1 MEPTTAVEIQE
12 EIQLRIHE
20 LNHTDDDHVAG
31 DAARILFELAHFSNP
46 YSESNK
52 RQIAAS
58 GGVGALCKHLRSQS
72 YEVRYQTCSAL
83 GELAFRNEEN
93 CVLVVNT
100 SDALPALAEMLA
112 CSTGNNQEDA
122 ALVINNCASFC
133 EETAEQI
140 VRCPGML
147 ASLKLLAVG
156 RHVGAKNVSI
166 GALNCLSR
174 SPAVLAQLVEAK
186 VVDEALVPVLEER
199 GRGEKL
205 EVRKAR
211 AMMAVVNLT
220 GALPPLPLAAAPR
233 APLQQRQHHGDHHQQ
248 QHLAQLPAH
257 HRQQQQAAAGG
268 RGADLAAIVRVLGFA
283 LDGKKWVGVSFTPYS
298 VLYPLSRLAVG
309 RENRAGLVESGVV
322 ELLVRL
328 VEEWEAKGRKTQ
340 QALLLALEI
349 LEQLAED
356 CTQPP
361 GPGAKQELAGGGG
374 GHRKVMERLRSRG
387 TLSALHRVASQARGE
402 AAAAAA
408 AGRRVLGRV
417 GEGPVAFWMGQHSRL
432 GEKSPVLLLDEFV
445 AGLVLDYAFLA
456 EEELATRGS

>member
-1 MEPTTAVEIQE
+1 ME
-12 EIQLRIHE
+12 
-20 LNHTDDDHVAG
+20 
-31 DAARILFELAHFSNP
+31 
-46 YSESNK
+46 Y
-52 RQIAAS
+52 
-58 GGVGALCKHLRSQS
+58 
-72 YEVRYQTCSAL
+72 
-83 GELAFRNEEN
+83 
-93 CVLVVNT
+93 
-100 SDALPALAEMLA
+100 
-112 CSTGNNQEDA
+112 QEDA

-309 RENRAGLVESGVV
+309 RENRAGLVESGV
-322 ELLVRL
+322 
-328 VEEWEAKGRKTQ
+328 AS
-340 QALLLALEI
+340 
-349 LEQLAED
+349 
-356 CTQPP
+356 P
-361 GPGAKQELAGGGG
+361 
-374 GHRKVMERLRSRG
+374 RS
-387 TLSALHRVASQARGE
+387 S
-402 AAAAAA
+402 
-408 AGRRVLGRV
+408 
-417 GEGPVAFWMGQHSRL
+417 
-432 GEKSPVLLLDEFV
+432 
-445 AGLVLDYAFLA
+445 
-456 EEELATRGS
+456 

>member
-283 LDGKKWVGVSFTPYS
+283 LDGKKWECRSRPTRCCT
-298 VLYPLSRLAVG
+298 LSAGWRWGG
-309 RENRAGLVESGVV
+309 RTGQGWLRAGLWSSWCGWWRSG
-322 ELLVRL
+322 R
-328 VEEWEAKGRKTQ
+328 RR
-340 QALLLALEI
+340 
-349 LEQLAED
+349 
-356 CTQPP
+356 
-361 GPGAKQELAGGGG
+361 GA
-374 GHRKVMERLRSRG
+374 RRSRRFCS
-387 TLSALHRVASQARGE
+387 LSRSWSSWQKIAHSPQGQVRSRSSQAE
-402 AAAAAA
+402 EVDT
-408 AGRRVLGRV
+408 GR
-417 GEGPVAFWMGQHSRL
+417 
-432 GEKSPVLLLDEFV
+432 
-445 AGLVLDYAFLA
+445 
-456 EEELATRGS
+456 